1 MATLTTTPILTRVAA
16 LIQDPTNVRWPKPE
30 LLAYLSDGQR
40 ELCLFKPDACA
51 KTAVVNLVAD
61 TRQVLPSDGVVL
73 IDVVRNMAGSKRAPR
88 VVTREILDVQT
99 PDWHTSA
106 PDVDI
111 KYYTFDPQNQRVFY
125 VYPPNTG
132 TGSLEV
138 VYAVSP
144 PELAD
149 GDALQVDSVWLPAL
163 VNYVMYRCYSKD
175 AEYAANAN
183 LAVAYYQAFTN
194 LLAGK
199 TSAEAAL
206 DARQNSVG
214 TAAKG

>member
-1 MATLTTTPILTRVAA
+1 MATITTTPVISRVTA
-16 LIQDPTNVRWPKPE
+16 LIQDPTNVRWPLAE

-40 ELCLFKPDACA
+40 EVCLLKPDACA
-51 KTAVVNLVAD
+51 KTAAVSLVAD
-61 TRQVLPSDGVVL
+61 TRQTIPADGVL
-73 IDVVRNMAGSKRAPR
+73 IIDITRNLVGGRRAPR
-88 VVTREILDVQT
+88 VITRELLDVQT
-99 PDWHTSA
+99 PSWHSA
-106 PDVDI
+106 TPEAEV
-111 KYYTFDPQNQRVFY
+111 KYFTFDPQNQRAFY
-125 VYPPNTG
+125 VYPPNDG

-138 VYAVSP
+138 VYALSP
-144 PELAD
+144 PELGD
-149 GDALQVDSVWLPAL
+149 GDALQLDSVWMPAL

-199 TSAEAAL
+199 TSAESVL
-206 DARQNSVG
+206 DARQNSIG